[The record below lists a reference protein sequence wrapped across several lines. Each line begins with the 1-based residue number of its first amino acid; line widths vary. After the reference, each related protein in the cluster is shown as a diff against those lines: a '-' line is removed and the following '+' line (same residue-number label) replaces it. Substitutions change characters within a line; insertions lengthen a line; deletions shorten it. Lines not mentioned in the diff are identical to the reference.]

1 MKTIL
6 GSMGLLLFFGLAAT
20 SNARACSPLTES
32 EDASSEAEP
41 DDVPAQSE
49 VDESKGQER
58 PERLDEQN
66 GPGLYRFFGATMLAA
81 SAGDLATTE
90 WGLTK
95 PGIYETNPLA
105 TNRNA
110 RVTAHVLVPTVVWWT
125 TNKMRKSGHYNA
137 ALWIRIGVTAA
148 YGYAIMHNLRTAGS
162 ANPINS
168 IN

>member
-20 SNARACSPLTES
+20 PTARACSRVTTS
-32 EDASSEAEP
+32 EAAPSEAEP
-41 DDVPAQSE
+41 DRAPAQSE
-49 VDESKGQER
+49 VDESKGQKG
-58 PERLDEQN
+58 Q
-66 GPGLYRFFGATMLAA
+66 GLYRFFGATMFAA

-95 PGIYETNPLA
+95 PGLYESNPLA
-105 TNRNA
+105 TNRNV

-125 TNKMRKSGHYNA
+125 TNKMRKNGHHKA

-148 YGYAIMHNLRTAGS
+148 YGYAVMHNLRTAGS
-162 ANPINS
+162 ASPIN
-168 IN
+168 